1 MSKPKQRIQWIDI
14 ARAMA
19 MLLVFF
25 KFSTRASY
33 AEVQENGHS
42 LAWNEFVKIWE
53 ENNRD

>member
-25 KFSTRASY
+25 NFSTRASY